1 MRSILSTILALLVS
15 VFVSCD
21 TESDTFSYMN
31 YDRSDGKS
39 VEVFGVD
46 DVQAFVGIRT
56 GDDTKF
62 FYQVEGHHHNAA
74 TLRFIGLDDT
84 QMEFGNAEI
93 EVFKIPN
100 CNDESILEFISG
112 HIRLSSRKDVLEGT
126 FSGKVL
132 RRWVLVDGEKR
143 FANDTLNVSN
153 GYFKVSVSEEYQQLL
168 KRRF

>member
-21 TESDTFSYMN
+21 TESDAFSYMT
-31 YDRSDGKS
+31 YDRSDGRR
-39 VEVFGVD
+39 VEASGLD

-74 TLRFIGLDDT
+74 TLRFIGLDEA
-84 QMEFGNAEI
+84 QMEFWDTEI
-93 EVFKIPN
+93 EAFKIPN
-100 CNDESILEFISG
+100 WSDESILEFISG
-112 HIRLSSRKDVLEGT
+112 YIRLSSRKDVLEGT

-132 RRWVLVDGEKR
+132 RKWVLVDGEKR
-143 FANDTLNVSN
+143 FTNDTLNVSN

-168 KRRF
+168 K